1 MFLTTLF
8 LAAGTAAGSFTS
20 ADLGKTPFPMERV
33 PNSNGDRPAP
43 IPATAERWIMHR
55 NEIQR
60 QRDLLRIEI
69 SSCH

>member
-8 LAAGTAAGSFTS
+8 LAAGAAAGSFTS

-43 IPATAERWIMHR
+43 IPATAKK
-55 NEIQR
+55 
-60 QRDLLRIEI
+60 
-69 SSCH
+69 